1 MKYKLKH
8 RLLAALL
15 AGAMCWSFLPSGLA
29 EEIVMEEPT
38 IVREATPET
47 ASDAA
52 QGFIDAVNALDRDAI
67 ISASNVWGLAS
78 QAWQADPENEELAA
92 ALDEA
97 IAAQDAAT
105 HPMYDVFDLYA

>member
-52 QGFIDAVNALDRDAI
+52 QNFIDAVNALDRGAI
-67 ISASNVWGLAS
+67 ISASNAWGLAS

-92 ALDEA
+92 ALDTTPELVRARTEA
-97 IAAQDAAT
+97 QFGI
-105 HPMYDVFDLYA
+105 